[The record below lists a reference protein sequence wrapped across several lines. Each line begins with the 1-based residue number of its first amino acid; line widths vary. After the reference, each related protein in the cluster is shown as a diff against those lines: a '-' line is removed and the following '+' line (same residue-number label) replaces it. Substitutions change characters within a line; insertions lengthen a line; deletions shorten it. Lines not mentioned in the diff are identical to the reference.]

1 MRKSLVVTVSAV
13 LVLSSCGTYTGQG
26 AFVGGEFGSILGSAI
41 GGISGGPRG
50 SDVGTIVGM
59 AGGAILGAAVG
70 AAADQADQA
79 KYEQHKR
86 EYEQRRAQRSRQYGS
101 GAEYGRNNGSGQYEG
116 GTGYG
121 QDTAASGFDDSGF
134 DPSNSGDDRIDF
146 GGAAPATEA
155 YADAPMVQPRTYSP
169 QALSVD
175 QLSRITP
182 GYSFRYNSMIEIRN
196 VRFGDVDGDGQI
208 KAKEQCQLT
217 FEIMNNSSETIYGVQ
232 PTVLEASG
240 NKHIHISPNIR
251 VESILPNKG
260 VRYTSTI
267 YGDSRLKN
275 GEAVIRIAVAQGNRE
290 ITSQIKELKLVTRR
304 K

>member
-1 MRKSLVVTVSAV
+1 MVMKKGLAVTVSAV
-13 LVLSSCGTYTGQG
+13 LMLSSCGTYTGQG

-70 AAADQADQA
+70 AAADQAEQA

-86 EYEQRRAQRSRQYGS
+86 EYEQRRAQRNGQYGDD
-101 GAEYGRNNGSGQYEG
+101 AVYGH
-116 GTGYG
+116 
-121 QDTAASGFDDSGF
+121 DAAGRYDGSGF
-134 DPSNSGDDRIDF
+134 DPTNSGDDRIDF
-146 GGAAPATEA
+146 GAAAPATDE
-155 YADAPMVQPRTYSP
+155 YADAAAMQPRTYSP
-169 QALSVD
+169 QSLSVD

-182 GYSFRYNSMIEIRN
+182 GYSFKYNEMIEIRN
-196 VRFGDVDGDGQI
+196 VRFGDADGDGQI
-208 KAKEQCQLT
+208 KAREQCQLT
-217 FEIMNNSSETIYGVQ
+217 FEIMNNSSSAIYDVQ

-251 VESILPNKG
+251 VESILPNRG

-275 GEAVIRIAVAQGNRE
+275 GEAVIRIAVAQGNKE
-290 ITSQIKELKLVTRR
+290 ITSQIKELNLITRR